1 MADTSKQTVTKTLVV
16 VIEVPLFEREGIE
29 EDWRLSEKDEL
40 RLDQFLYVWK
50 DRVVEVRLK

>member
-1 MADTSKQTVTKTLVV
+1 VADTSKQTVTKTLVV